1 LSQAHRL
8 TRRRRLALGVAATML
23 ATGLA
28 AVVSTPAQ
36 ASYAVPPTP
45 AGLPTAIEDI
55 EPYIGQS
62 TCDPVAKPGVA
73 AFRNLLLRTYPDTGS
88 LGITRDCGI
97 GGQSEHKE
105 GRAFDWAVSEY
116 NARQR
121 GEANT
126 LLTWLTRTDAQGHR
140 AAMARRLGIMY
151 MIWNHRIWKVYD
163 PRGWQAYSGPNP
175 HTDHVHFSFGWNGAR
190 KVTSYWDR
198 TVAAIDF
205 GPHPPPHVT
214 PVRSFANLALFHQYA
229 GTTLAIPS
237 SGTAV
242 GLVQRA
248 LKLGVDGDYGSGTA
262 AAVAR
267 FQVDQHL
274 SATQRF
280 GRAEWKALFPPPAA
294 PFGHVD
300 ADRSALGNLMVTGW
314 ALDGDSTG
322 PVSVSAVLDGSSV
335 ATVSANVHRADVATS
350 YPEYGANHG
359 FALTLPVVDG
369 QALCLVAHNAPGTPG
384 SDTTLRCETTHLL
397 HSPFGALDSVTSSL
411 GVVRVSGW
419 ALDPDVADPVSTSVT
434 VDGTVSDVVPAASS
448 RPDLAAQFPGI
459 TDDHGVTATLSLP
472 AGTHTVCLS
481 AANASGTTGADALLG
496 CRTVVVRDDPTGALD
511 AVRRVPGGEQV
522 TGWVL
527 DPDVATPTGFDLL
540 VDGTALPTGTATL
553 LRSPLSVTWPDQ
565 GPTHGLSTLLDL
577 PAGTHSVCL
586 VGLNAAGTPGTD
598 RLLGCRPVAVR
609 HDPSGVTRAFR
620 TVPGGSLAVSG
631 DALDPD
637 SASAVVVTPVVD
649 GVRGTSFSASRT
661 SSAASRRWPGYG
673 SAHGFLASLRPKP
686 GRHHVCLSLGN
697 VPGTPGATRT
707 LTCRDVVISDP
718 VGRVSSVSTSRRT
731 VTVRGWAVDP
741 DVSLPVTISV
751 YVDGRW
757 RAAQLARYSRADLA
771 TVMPGYGS
779 THGYV
784 VPVTLTAGTHRVCVL
799 SRNAAGT
806 PGRATWATPC
816 RTVTVA

>member
-1 LSQAHRL
+1 V
-8 TRRRRLALGVAATML
+8 VAASVL
-23 ATGLA
+23 ASGLA
-28 AVVSTPAQ
+28 AVESTSAE

-45 AGLPTAIEDI
+45 TGLPRTIEDI
-55 EPYIGQS
+55 QPYIGQS
-62 TCDPVAKPGVA
+62 TCDPVAKPGVV

-105 GRAFDWAVSEY
+105 GRAFDWRVSVY

-126 LLTWLTRTDAQGHR
+126 LLAWLTRTDAQGHSD
-140 AAMARRLGIMY
+140 AMARRLGIMY

-190 KVTSYWDR
+190 KVTSYWDK
-198 TVAAIDF
+198 TVAPIDF
-205 GPHPPPHVT
+205 GPNPPAHVT

-242 GLVQRA
+242 SIVQRA
-248 LKLGVDGDYGSGTA
+248 LKVGVDGDYGSGTA

-267 FQVDQHL
+267 FQVDRRL
-274 SATQRF
+274 PATQRF

-300 ADRSALGNLMVTGW
+300 VDRSALGNLVVTGW
-314 ALDGDSTG
+314 AIDGDSTG
-322 PVSVSAVLDGSSV
+322 PVSVSAVLGGTSV
-335 ATVSANVHRADVATS
+335 VTVSAGLRRTDVATA
-350 YPEYGANHG
+350 YPEYGGNHG
-359 FALTLPVVDG
+359 FALTVPVVDG
-369 QALCLVAHNAPGTPG
+369 QSLCLVAHNAPGTPG

-397 HSPFGALDSVTSSL
+397 HDPFGALDAVASSL
-411 GVVRVSGW
+411 GAVRVSGW
-419 ALDPDVADPVSTSVT
+419 ALDPDAADPTSTSLT
-434 VDGTVSDVVPAASS
+434 VDGAASDVVPAATS

-459 TDDHGVTATLSLP
+459 TDDHGVTAVLSLA
-472 AGTHTVCLS
+472 AGSHTICLR
-481 AANASGTTGADALLG
+481 AANVSGTPGVDAALG

-511 AVRRVPGGEQV
+511 PVRRVPGGEQV
-522 TGWVL
+522 TGWAL

-540 VDGTALPTGTATL
+540 VDGNGVQSGTASV
-553 LRSPLSVTWPDQ
+553 LRSALSVTWPDQ
-565 GPTHGLSTLLDL
+565 GPAHGLGALLDL
-577 PAGTHSVCL
+577 AAGTHSVCL
-586 VGLNAAGTPGTD
+586 LALNATGTPGTD
-598 RLLGCRPVAVR
+598 RQVGCRSVVVS
-609 HDPSGVTRAFR
+609 HDPSGVTRTFR

-637 SASAVVVTPVVD
+637 SAPAVLVTPIVD
-649 GVRGTSFSASRT
+649 GVRWTGFTANRAS
-661 SSAASRRWPGYG
+661 SSAAARWPGYG
-673 SAHGFLASLRPKP
+673 SAHGFQASLRPKP

-697 VPGTPGATRT
+697 LAGTPGAART

-741 DVSLPVTISV
+741 DVTGPVTVSV

-757 RAAQLARYSRADLA
+757 RAAQPARYSRADLA

-784 VPVTLTAGTHRVCVL
+784 VPLTLTAGTHRVCVL
-799 SRNAAGT
+799 SRNVAGT
-806 PGRATWATPC
+806 PGRAAWATTC
-816 RTVTVA
+816 HSVTVA